1 MAEHKRDRDHTGV
14 SQPRDRANTEGPQQ
28 SDREEQKRERVEG
41 SESEEER
48 QKPHPERRPG
58 QLPLPD

>member
-14 SQPRDRANTEGPQQ
+14 SESRDSANTEGPRQ
-28 SDREEQKRERVEG
+28 SDREEQKRERAKG
-41 SESEEER
+41 SEPENER